1 MKQFSDSESFHGMGV
16 DMITFKGPHLR
27 PRATRLK
34 VGAAVAIVST
44 MLLGFGAL
52 GVPTATALGPPSTVP
67 PVVPYTIEC
76 NVLGVITVPLTVSTF
91 AQAPGSVH
99 AGRPLNLHAVR
110 SKVEIPA
117 SFVDLA
123 LSLGVSSLSGQ
134 FSALDF
140 DATNA
145 TPSVVNEA
153 ATPID
158 FGPVALVQG
167 QPATITVPRT
177 PATVGPWTAANTGTI
192 SLSPGETDLTFD
204 IVSLGLELP
213 LACTPS
219 SPVPTLATT
228 VIR

>member
-1 MKQFSDSESFHGMGV
+1 
-16 DMITFKGPHLR
+16 MITFKGPHPR
-27 PRATRLK
+27 PRASRLK
-34 VGAAVAIVST
+34 VGALAGIVST
-44 MLLGFGAL
+44 VLLGFGAL

-76 NVLGVITVPLTVSTF
+76 NVLGVITVPLTVGTF

-99 AGRPLNLHAVR
+99 AGKTLSLHAVR

-123 LSLGVSSLSGQ
+123 LSLGVTSLSGQ
-134 FSALDF
+134 ITALDF

-158 FGPVALVQG
+158 FGPVPLVEG
-167 QPATITVPRT
+167 QPATITIPNT

-192 SLSPGETDLTFD
+192 NVSPGDTDMTID
-204 IVSLGLELP
+204 IASLGLELP
-213 LACTPS
+213 LSCTPS
-219 SPVPTLATT
+219 SPVPTLGTT